1 MTTVFVAGSITIKN
15 LDTLIVDRL
24 KKIVNSQFQIVVGDA
39 NGVDSSVQRVLVDL
53 GCRQATVFSSSEK
66 PRNNLGSWPV
76 HVVDTNHA
84 SGSRAFFTAKDLNM
98 AEEADYGLMVWDAKS
113 TGTLSNVIELLKRK
127 KYSVVFVNKA
137 KKFFIIKTPEDLD
150 ALLDCMTSAALEKAD
165 EKIKLREKVNQLKN
179 EQMQMFM

>member
-66 PRNNLGSWPV
+66 PRNNL
-76 HVVDTNHA
+76 
-84 SGSRAFFTAKDLNM
+84 
-98 AEEADYGLMVWDAKS
+98 
-113 TGTLSNVIELLKRK
+113 
-127 KYSVVFVNKA
+127 
-137 KKFFIIKTPEDLD
+137 
-150 ALLDCMTSAALEKAD
+150 
-165 EKIKLREKVNQLKN
+165 
-179 EQMQMFM
+179 